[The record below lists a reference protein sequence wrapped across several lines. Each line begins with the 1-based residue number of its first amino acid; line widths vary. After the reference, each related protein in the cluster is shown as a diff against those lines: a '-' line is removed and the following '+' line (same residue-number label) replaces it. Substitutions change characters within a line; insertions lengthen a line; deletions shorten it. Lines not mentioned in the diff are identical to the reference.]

1 MVERA
6 SERACDEV
14 VERESVWSGGQA
26 SERALNEKHVNIFFC
41 DIHKVHARTQTQI
54 CTLTYMYGCDSVYI
68 LHRSDFRI
76 TILTHSVAELNASET
91 GYNIRY
97 AYFLILSSLSN
108 GEVQP
113 ECGAVSVKIII
124 HTINV

>member
-1 MVERA
+1 MRWS
-6 SERACDEV
+6 SERACG
-14 VERESVWSGGQA
+14 RAAKRA
-26 SERALNEKHVNIFFC
+26 SERALNEKHVNIFFY